1 MDMTDLSCLEDE
13 SFDVVIDKAA
23 MDALMTQEGDVWN
36 PNQKVIDQSRSMCSH
51 VTRILNEGG
60 NHLQISFAQ
69 PHFRKKYLLGW
80 HQKQD
85 EKQLQQTDDSYSDEF
100 GWSLRVETIGGDSNN
115 GCFHHFLY
123 IMTKQKRDR

>member
-1 MDMTDLSCLEDE
+1 MTDLSCLEDE

-23 MDALMTQEGDVWN
+23 MDALMAQEGDVWD

-51 VTRILNEGG
+51 VARILKKAGY
-60 NHLQISFAQ
+60 HLHISFAQ

-80 HQKQD
+80 HPKQ
-85 EKQLQQTDDSYSDEF
+85 EQLQQTDDSYSDEF
-100 GWSLRVETIGGDSNN
+100 EWSLRVETIGGNSNS

-123 IMTKQKRDR
+123 IMTKQKKGIDS